1 MSSGDTPF
9 VLLLSWRDVVYFVP
23 FFLSEGRTTSHP
35 AADKHLQWVQ
45 SMAEFTHLHL
55 HTDYSLLDGACDVDK
70 LVERVSQI
78 GQRSVA
84 MTDHGNIYGAVHFF
98 DAAKKKGVKPI
109 LGCELYVCKNEDHRA
124 DPTGDKYNHLLVLA
138 QNEEGYRN
146 LIRITSEASVHG
158 FYKKPRV
165 SKAYLARH
173 AEGLIGFSGCLSGE
187 LCEHL
192 LAGEYEAA
200 RATAAQY
207 RDIFGRENFY
217 LEIQDQGLIQEKQ
230 IHKDLFR
237 LERELEIP
245 LVATNDS
252 HYLCEDD
259 HKPHDVMLCVQ
270 TGAKVQDANR
280 FRFDADQFYVKTA
293 EEMERL
299 FPDRLDILGR
309 TQEIAE
315 CCNLKLNKVDNPFPE
330 FAVPAGHTIDSYFEE
345 ICRAGYRKRLETSI
359 RHLRARG
366 LLRSELHEYEARLE
380 REISIIKQMKYAG
393 YFLIVWDF
401 IRYAREQGIPVGPG
415 RGSAAGSLVA
425 YVMEITNVDPLQ
437 NALLFER
444 FLNPERVSMPDIDV
458 DFCMNRRGEVIDYVT
473 RKYGREQVA
482 QIITF
487 NTMAAKA
494 AIKDCGRA
502 MDMPYGDVD
511 RIAKL
516 IPATIG
522 VTIDKAL
529 EEQPE
534 LRKIY
539 DNDAQIR
546 ELIDTAKKLEG
557 LVRGSGVHAAGVV
570 IAPRPLTELVP
581 IAKTKNDE
589 IVTAYDMKAVE
600 KMGLLK
606 MDFLGL
612 TTLTV
617 ITDALKLIQQNRGEA
632 LDIETI
638 PLDDKPTYEKVFHR
652 ALTSGVFQFES
663 GGMRDVLRRY
673 KPESIE
679 DLTALNAL
687 YRPGPIQGG
696 MIDDFIERKWGRRK
710 VEYLLPELESL
721 LKETLGVIVYQEQ
734 VMQIANKL
742 ASYSLGEADLLRRAM
757 GKKDPAEMAKQRARF
772 MDGAA
777 GLGLPKE
784 PAGEISDQ
792 MEKFAGYGFN
802 KSHSAAYAL
811 LAYQTAYLKTHYPV
825 EFMAALLTS
834 EISKPE
840 NVVKYI
846 QECREMGIAV
856 EPPDVRCSGAH
867 FTPSGEAIRFGLTA
881 IKNVGA
887 NAIESILTA
896 RRSLE
901 AEGKSFTSFWE
912 FCEHV
917 DLRLMNKRVIESLI
931 KAGALDSMG
940 SRAQLTAAID
950 KAIERA
956 QKAQR
961 DAAQGQHG
969 LFGLFNEQTAPGRG
983 VDDLPRVAEWEENER
998 LSAEKEVLG
1007 FFVSGHPLDKYA
1019 EKLRNLSG
1027 VVSVAD
1033 ALEMKPPAAPRWGQQ
1048 RDPASEISIAGV
1060 LVGMRSAKSRR
1071 NDKMYAQGQIEDA
1084 TGKIE
1089 VICFA
1094 KDYERL
1100 AEQLKTEAAVLLRGT
1115 LIGDEDSAPKLA
1127 IEGLQPLDEVEI
1139 KLPRAVRIRADVERL
1154 NEERMQAVRMRLS
1167 AAPGPGK
1174 VMIHLKKNDH
1184 FEVVVEPRNASV
1196 AADRAWIESIEE
1208 ILGRGS
1214 VQVLV

>member
-1 MSSGDTPF
+1 
-9 VLLLSWRDVVYFVP
+9 
-23 FFLSEGRTTSHP
+23 
-35 AADKHLQWVQ
+35 
-45 SMAEFTHLHL
+45 MAEFTHLHL

-70 LVERVSQI
+70 LVERVASI
-78 GQRSVA
+78 GQKSVA

-98 DAAKKKGVKPI
+98 DAAKKKGIKPI
-109 LGCELYVCKNEDHRA
+109 LGCELYVCKKEDHRG
-124 DPTGDKYNHLLVLA
+124 DPSGDKYNHLLVLA
-138 QNEEGYRN
+138 ENEEGYRN

-158 FYKKPRV
+158 FYKKPRI
-165 SKAYLARH
+165 SKQYLARH
-173 AEGLIGFSGCLSGE
+173 AQGLVGFSGCLSGE
-187 LCEHL
+187 FSEHL
-192 LAGEYEAA
+192 LKGDYAAA
-200 RATAAQY
+200 RASALQY
-207 RDIFGRENFY
+207 QDIFGRGNFF
-217 LEIQDQGLIQEKQ
+217 LEIQDQGLEMEKR
-230 IHKDLFR
+230 IHADMFK
-237 LERELEIP
+237 LEKELDIP

-259 HKPHDVMLCVQ
+259 HTAHDTMLCVQ
-270 TGAKVQDANR
+270 TGAKVQDKDR
-280 FRFDADQFYVKTA
+280 FRFDGDQFFVKSADQMA
-293 EEMERL
+293 QI
-299 FPDRLDILGR
+299 FPDRLDILQR
-309 TQEIAE
+309 TQAIAE
-315 CCNLKLNKVDNPFPE
+315 RCNLKLNKVDNPFPE
-330 FAVPAGHTIDSYFEE
+330 FAVPEGHTIDSFFEE
-345 ICRAGYRKRLETSI
+345 ICREGYRKRLATAIHHLQSRGQL
-359 RHLRARG
+359 RHP
-366 LLRSELHEYEARLE
+366 LHEYEARLD
-380 REISIIKQMKYAG
+380 REIGIIKQMKYSG

-401 IRYAREQGIPVGPG
+401 IRYARELGIPVGPG

-425 YVMEITNVDPLQ
+425 YVMEITNVNPLQ

-458 DFCMNRRGEVIDYVT
+458 DFCMNRRSEVIEYVT

-522 VTIDKAL
+522 ITIDKAL

-534 LRKIY
+534 LAKIY
-539 DNDAQIR
+539 ASDPTIK

-581 IAKTKNDE
+581 IVKTKNDE

-617 ITDALKLIQQNRGEA
+617 ITDALKLIEENRGIK

-638 PLDDKPTYEKVFHR
+638 ELDDKATYEKVFHK

-710 VEYLLPELESL
+710 VEYLLPQLEGL

-734 VMQIANKL
+734 VMQIANGL

-757 GKKDPAEMAKQRARF
+757 GKKDPAEMAKQRDRF
-772 MDGAA
+772 MEGAA
-777 GLGLPKE
+777 GLGLPKDG
-784 PAGEISDQ
+784 AGEIFDQ

-846 QECREMGIAV
+846 QECKEMGIEVA
-856 EPPDVRCSGAH
+856 PPDVRLSGAQ
-867 FTPSGEAIRFGLTA
+867 FTPSGDVIRFGLTA
-881 IKNVGA
+881 IKNVGG
-887 NAIESILTA
+887 NAIESILNA
-896 RRSLE
+896 RRELE
-901 AEGKSFTSFWE
+901 AKGEAFTGFFE
-912 FCEHV
+912 FCEKV
-917 DLRLMNKRVIESLI
+917 DLRLINKRVFESLI
-931 KAGALDSMG
+931 KAGAFDAMG
-940 SRAQLTAAID
+940 ARAQLVAAID

-956 QKAQR
+956 QKAQK
-961 DAAQGQHG
+961 DSELGQHG
-969 LFGLFNEQTAPGRG
+969 LFGLFNETPAQGSRHN
-983 VDDLPRVAEWEENER
+983 DLPNIPDWEEKDR
-998 LSAEKEVLG
+998 LAAEKEVLG
-1007 FFVSGHPLDKYA
+1007 FYVSGHPLDKYK
-1019 EKLRNLSG
+1019 EKLRNLTN
-1027 VVSVAD
+1027 VVSTAA
-1033 ALEMKPPAAPRWGQQ
+1033 ALEMKPPPAPKWGQQ
-1048 RDPASEISIAGV
+1048 RSPEDEISIAGV
-1060 LVGMRSAKSRR
+1060 FVGMRAAKSKR
-1071 NDKMYAQGQIEDA
+1071 NDKMYAQGHLEDA
-1084 TGKIE
+1084 FGKIE

-1094 KDYERL
+1094 KDYEKL
-1100 AEQLKTEAAVLLRGT
+1100 SEQLKTEAVVLVRGT
-1115 LIGDEDSAPKLA
+1115 LIGEEESAPKLA
-1127 IEGLQPLDEVEI
+1127 ISGLQPLDDVQVR
-1139 KLPRAVRIRADVERL
+1139 LPKGVRLRL
-1154 NEERMQAVRMRLS
+1154 NLEIASEEMFASLKEKID

-1174 VMIHLKKNDH
+1174 LMMHLQKKGQY
-1184 FEVVVEPRNASV
+1184 EVILEPAGMSV
-1196 AADRAWIESIEE
+1196 AADRGWVESVEE
-1208 ILGRGS
+1208 LLGRGA
-1214 VQVLV
+1214 VQVLS